1 MQGGSSQVRFQPRIG
16 QFMAAASGNVVSI
29 FDAESDRQ
37 THSLQVWIS
46 ALYFTKFLTVSLI
59 CLPEKGV
66 LYCHKLLLIRQHN
79 VLNLYRATPQRCTL
93 FVGIQME
100 IIWLQSVKSLWE
112 CGHYRL
118 GSAFTSSVLVETCSI
133 LVFSI
138 QATPLSWSL
147 EATRWVC
154 FYDVNVEL
162 RSNFVYEISYIL
174 TISSCDCLIASRC
187 DSFIQI
193 M

>member
-1 MQGGSSQVRFQPRIG
+1 MGSTFILWRLQVIWFIYVTESQSFYDAGRFVTGEVPAKNWTIYG
-16 QFMAAASGNVVSI
+16 CSIWNVVSI

-37 THSLQVWIS
+37 THSLQVWIA

-59 CLPEKGV
+59 CLPEKSV

-162 RSNFVYEISYIL
+162 CSNFV
-174 TISSCDCLIASRC
+174 
-187 DSFIQI
+187 
-193 M
+193 